1 MKFAY
6 AIKKLQREKDM
17 IEKDE
22 ESMIS
27 VMLPDESNLFRWDL
41 MIEGPADTVFE
52 GGVYLAKMTF
62 PNNYPNDPPK
72 MVFSS
77 PIFHPNIYP
86 NGEVAANPRCAS
98 ASSTSPSSTK

>member
-6 AIKKLQREKDM
+6 AIKKLQRELNS

-22 ESMIS
+22 DSMFS
-27 VMLPDESNLFRWDL
+27 VMLQDESDLFKWDL
-41 MIEGPADTVFE
+41 MIEGPGDTVFE
-52 GGVYLAKMTF
+52 GGVYSAKMTF
-62 PNNYPNDPPK
+62 PSTYPNDPPK

-86 NGEVAANPRCAS
+86 NGEVRLIRFVLVFCINQNMM
-98 ASSTSPSSTK
+98 K